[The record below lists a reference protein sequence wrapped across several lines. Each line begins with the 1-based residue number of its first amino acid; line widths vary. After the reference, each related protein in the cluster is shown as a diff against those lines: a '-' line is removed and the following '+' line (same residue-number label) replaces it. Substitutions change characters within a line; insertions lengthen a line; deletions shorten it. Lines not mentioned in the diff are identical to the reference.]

1 MAGRQTGE
9 SANAPLSPTTYARH
23 NRLVACVIKGLTGEG
38 VLGLGAV
45 EDKVLGRPGAVARAL
60 VLSPGNP
67 FVLDSMGWVEYK
79 MGRKDQALDLLQQA
93 YDARPDPEIGAH
105 LGEVLWQLG
114 QRDRA
119 RAIWREAIDR
129 APHDAMVQAVLR
141 KFGVTF

>member
-1 MAGRQTGE
+1 MLRKAITLDQDSQPAYNALGYTLADRGE
-9 SANAPLSPTTYARH
+9 QLPEARK
-23 NRLVACVIKGLTGEG
+23 L
-38 VLGLGAV
+38 
-45 EDKVLGRPGAVARAL
+45 VARAL

-129 APHDAMVQAVLR
+129 APHDAIVQAVLR